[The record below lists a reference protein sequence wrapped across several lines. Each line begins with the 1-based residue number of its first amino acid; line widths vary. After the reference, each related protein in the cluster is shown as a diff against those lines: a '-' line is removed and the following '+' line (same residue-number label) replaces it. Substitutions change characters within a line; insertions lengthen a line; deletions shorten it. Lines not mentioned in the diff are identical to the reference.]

1 MMGVVDSPS
10 EDWDATAATLDTL
23 IVYRIDIEG
32 GSYSPL
38 YDVGHRKM
46 LNLSQLLL
54 DRGADPLRTHANLS
68 TTPLG
73 QVARRGS
80 MNLVRMMLK
89 SLDQRI
95 VPFGELKEKLVE
107 VGKQAELGQ
116 QERLAE
122 DDVRPLLRRFYWR
135 KKYQE

>member
-1 MMGVVDSPS
+1 
-10 EDWDATAATLDTL
+10 
-23 IVYRIDIEG
+23 
-32 GSYSPL
+32 
-38 YDVGHRKM
+38 M

-95 VPFGELKEKLVE
+95 VPLGELKEKLVE

-122 DDVRPLLRRFYWR
+122 DDVRPLLRRFYWQ